1 MDKIFF
7 DSWESIVRTII
18 ITILAY
24 ISLVILLRIS
34 GKRTLSK
41 MNAFDFIVTVA
52 LGSTLASVL
61 LTKDVALADGVL
73 AFILL
78 IGLQY
83 IITKLAVKSKT
94 VSQLVKGQ
102 PSLLVYNGELLHR
115 AMLKERVNRD
125 EIYAALRENGV
136 SALSNATAV
145 ILETDGS
152 LTVLSSD
159 DNEKPETL
167 STVQTWGKTSSE

>member
-1 MDKIFF
+1 M
-7 DSWESIVRTII
+7 
-18 ITILAY
+18 
-24 ISLVILLRIS
+24 
-34 GKRTLSK
+34 
-41 MNAFDFIVTVA
+41 
-52 LGSTLASVL
+52 
-61 LTKDVALADGVL
+61 
-73 AFILL
+73 
-78 IGLQY
+78 
-83 IITKLAVKSKT
+83 
-94 VSQLVKGQ
+94 VKGQ

-159 DNEKPETL
+159 GNEKPETL
-167 STVQTWGKTSSE
+167 STVQTWGKTS